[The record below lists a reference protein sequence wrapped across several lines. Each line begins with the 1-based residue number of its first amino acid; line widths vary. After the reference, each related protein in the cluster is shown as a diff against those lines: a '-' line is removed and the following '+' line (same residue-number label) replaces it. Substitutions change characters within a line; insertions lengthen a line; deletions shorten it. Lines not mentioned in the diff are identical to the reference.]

1 MLVQISIHFS
11 GVVLRGALSIQSILL
26 VPRPM
31 LLMLFILL
39 LRRTAPIQI
48 MLGLPTV
55 MVLLSR
61 VNDGALVP
69 GELPQLKAMIQIL
82 YNSMLSQIVVHF
94 L

>member
-1 MLVQISIHFS
+1 MLVLILIPLS
-11 GVVLRGALSIQSILL
+11 GVVLRGALSILSILL
-26 VPRPM
+26 LLRQM
-31 LLMLFILL
+31 LLMRFILL

-55 MVLLSR
+55 TVLLSR

-82 YNSMLSQIVVHF
+82 YNSILNQIAVHF